1 MIKNESKE
9 VSLKKMKRGATGLL
23 LLMVFVYIA
32 AKHGEQT
39 YAWLGYFRAFAEAA
53 MVGAFADWFAV
64 TALFRHPFGVSW
76 LRPIPFIGP
85 LIYNHTAIIPNN
97 KDRIG
102 ESLGDFVEG
111 HFLTPEAVR
120 ERLEAEDI
128 AGRSAAWLANPDN
141 SSFIVDEFC
150 SFLPRILDAIDDK
163 DIRRFIRENITSAV
177 RSIEIAPLAGNF
189 LDTLTSNNKH
199 QALFDEGLRLV
210 NRLFE
215 DYKPDLG
222 RKITDETPWYLEI
235 LGVDTAIYNKVV
247 KGIRETL
254 RQVADNPDHE
264 LRKRFNEATLLFIEN
279 LKSSPAYKAR
289 GEAFKEDILL
299 HPAVQQYLENVWVDM
314 KAMVLDDIKKSDSV
328 IRGRLKEAVTAIG
341 RGLLRDE
348 AVRQK
353 INVWIQNAVIY
364 TVSSHRNAI
373 SSLISSQVKKW
384 DAKTLTGTLELQIG
398 KDLQYIRINGTLVGG
413 FVGLIIY
420 LLSKLI

>member
-1 MIKNESKE
+1 M
-9 VSLKKMKRGATGLL
+9 L

-39 YAWLGYFRAFAEAA
+39 YEWLGYIRAFAEAA

-64 TALFRHPFGVSW
+64 TALFRHPFGVRW
-76 LRPIPFIGP
+76 LQPIPFIGP

-128 AGRSAAWLANPDN
+128 AGRSASWLANSDN

-150 SFLPRILDAIDDK
+150 SFVPRILDAVDDK

-189 LDTLTSNNKH
+189 LDALTSNNKH

-264 LRKRFNEATLLFIEN
+264 LRKRFNEATLLLIEN
-279 LKSSPAYKAR
+279 LKLSPDYKAK

-299 HPAVQQYLENVWVDM
+299 HPTVQQYLENVWVDM
-314 KAMVLDDIKKSDSV
+314 KGMVLDDIKKPDSV

-420 LLSKLI
+420 VLSKLI

>member
-120 ERLEAEDI
+120 EM
-128 AGRSAAWLANPDN
+128 
-141 SSFIVDEFC
+141 
-150 SFLPRILDAIDDK
+150 LDAIDDK

-199 QALFDEGLRLV
+199 QALFEEGLRLV

-364 TVSSHRNAI
+364 TVSSHRKAI

>member
-1 MIKNESKE
+1 M
-9 VSLKKMKRGATGLL
+9 
-23 LLMVFVYIA
+23 
-32 AKHGEQT
+32 
-39 YAWLGYFRAFAEAA
+39 
-53 MVGAFADWFAV
+53 
-64 TALFRHPFGVSW
+64 
-76 LRPIPFIGP
+76 
-85 LIYNHTAIIPNN
+85 
-97 KDRIG
+97 
-102 ESLGDFVEG
+102 
-111 HFLTPEAVR
+111 
-120 ERLEAEDI
+120 
-128 AGRSAAWLANPDN
+128 
-141 SSFIVDEFC
+141 
-150 SFLPRILDAIDDK
+150 
-163 DIRRFIRENITSAV
+163 
-177 RSIEIAPLAGNF
+177 
-189 LDTLTSNNKH
+189 
-199 QALFDEGLRLV
+199 RLV

-222 RKITDETPWYLEI
+222 KKITDETPWYLEI

-289 GEAFKEDILL
+289 GEAFKEEILL

-314 KAMVLDDIKKSDSV
+314 KAMALDDIKKPDSV

-353 INVWIQNAVIY
+353 INVWFQNAVIY

-384 DAKTLTGTLELQIG
+384 DAKTLTETLELQIG

-420 LLSKLI
+420 ILSKLI